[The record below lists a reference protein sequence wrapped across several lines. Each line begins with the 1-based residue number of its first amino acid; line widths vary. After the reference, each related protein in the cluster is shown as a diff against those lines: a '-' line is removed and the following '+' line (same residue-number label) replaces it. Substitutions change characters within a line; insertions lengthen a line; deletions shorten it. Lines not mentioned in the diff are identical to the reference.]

1 MSFESIAKEIV
12 KNSIRSAV
20 CVDNA
25 FVEPYYD
32 ALEGEDKDTPKRL
45 FESFRKENCNL
56 DIYKYIDRS
65 KWERD
70 REHILSNHDL
80 LILDWE
86 LVGEPPFQDSLE
98 ILWEAVN
105 LQSLPFVLI
114 YTQEPDTSIIEL
126 NICSFFGTPYTDI
139 TERRTKYE
147 EFCTRVELET
157 EIDASRLFESIFT
170 ECKQLILCYDRK
182 IIADTFVEQIRK
194 YCEKEDLDFKSIMN
208 KMMSLSKSM
217 LNILNIENL
226 LKFLVFHI
234 GNTLVNTKGNSIQIF
249 AIDGAKHSFVIN
261 NTTIT
266 IFMKPKTSNPESE
279 IVISPD
285 RVYRYFAESIYKPP
299 RNFLALLSL
308 EMKTLYREKSGI
320 IGNELY
326 NIDEIAFFHHQKNL
340 NSEDDFYDFLR
351 NCWKDQL
358 SAFNLIQSPK
368 LFSVLEEYKKRDN
381 IGEKI
386 EQYKEKDLERLQ
398 EELVKLNYSYSFFQI
413 ERKKNDRIR
422 FGDLFI
428 LSKDAEGKQ
437 YEGFVLSITPHCD
450 CLHTENINDK
460 FYFVFGNKI
469 DIGEGLSSAEQ
480 GFHSFLIYKGESI
493 CIRWNSKPFTL
504 YIPKAQNNV
513 SEPIEIKYHESDRYL
528 IFEATQKE
536 SYTQRIANESFSHA
550 SRVGIDLAGLKKVEE
565 KQE

>member
-1 MSFESIAKEIV
+1 MSFESVAEEIV

-32 ALEGEDKDTPKRL
+32 ALEGDDKEMPKRL

-56 DIYKYIDRS
+56 DIYRYKDMS

-70 REHILSNHDL
+70 SEYVLSNHDL

-86 LVGEPPFQDSLE
+86 LVGDPPFQDSLE

-114 YTQEPDTSIIEL
+114 YTQESDTSLIEL
-126 NICSFFGTPYTDI
+126 NIHSFFGTPYADI

-147 EFCTRVELET
+147 EFCAKLEDET
-157 EIDASRLFESIFT
+157 EIDNPNRLFESIFT
-170 ECKQLILCYDRK
+170 ECKQLILSYDRK
-182 IIADTFVEQIRK
+182 IIAKSLVEQIRK
-194 YCEKEDLDFKSIMN
+194 YCEKEDLNFISFMN
-208 KMMSLSKSM
+208 KMMSLSKSI
-217 LNILNIENL
+217 LNISNIENL
-226 LKFLVFHI
+226 LGFLVFYM
-234 GNTLVNTKGNSIQIF
+234 GNTAVNTKGHSIQIF
-249 AIDGAKHSFVIN
+249 PIDGAKHSFVIN

-266 IFMKPKTSNPESE
+266 IFVKPKASNPESD
-279 IVISPD
+279 IVISPE
-285 RVYRYFAESIYKPP
+285 RVYKLFAESIYKPP

-320 IGNELY
+320 IGDELY

-386 EQYKEKDLERLQ
+386 EQCREKDLGRLQ

-428 LSKDAEGKQ
+428 LSKDTEGKQ

-450 CLHTENINDK
+450 CLHPENINDK
-460 FYFVFGNKI
+460 FYFVFGKKI
-469 DIGEGLSSAEQ
+469 DIGEGLSCAEQ
-480 GFHSFLIYKGESI
+480 GFFSFLIYKGTSV
-493 CIRWNSKPFTL
+493 CIKWNPKPFTL
-504 YIPKAQNNV
+504 YISKDQNNI
-513 SEPIEIKYHESDRYL
+513 SEPIKVNYHESDRYL
-528 IFEATQKE
+528 LFEATQKE

-550 SRVGIDLAGLKKVEE
+550 SRVGIDLAGLK
-565 KQE
+565 